1 MSIIMNYNNE
11 DLIIKLIDIYKDP
24 YRVQKILKDKYRIN
38 IDIKS
43 LCKRLPTYVYN
54 IRSRR

>member
-1 MSIIMNYNNE
+1 MSIIMNSNKE
-11 DLIIKLIDIYKDP
+11 DLIIKLINAHKDP
-24 YRVQKILKDKYRIN
+24 YKVQKILKNKYRIN

>member
-1 MSIIMNYNNE
+1 MNYNNE